1 MIVEEKIHVEKILHL
16 KNKTK
21 KQNKKNNKKT
31 QINKQTNC
39 INNII
44 KNNKFLYQ
52 VFKNFIKSVI
62 ENEAETIS
70 A

>member
-21 KQNKKNNKKT
+21 KQKKNNNKKT